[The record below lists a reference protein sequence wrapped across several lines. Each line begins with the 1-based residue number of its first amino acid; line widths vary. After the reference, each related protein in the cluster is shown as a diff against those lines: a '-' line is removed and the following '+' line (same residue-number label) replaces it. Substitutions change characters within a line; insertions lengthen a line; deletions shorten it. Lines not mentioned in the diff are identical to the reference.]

1 MFCPDLIWLV
11 FVGRYLLITTQ
22 GPAPGTTL
30 PVCPRVSLSLSFR
43 VKKSEIRSTFQA
55 LMLKNDSEK
64 YSYPNH

>member
-30 PVCPRVSLSLSFR
+30 PVCPRVSLSLFQS
-43 VKKSEIRSTFQA
+43 KEIGNQIDFPSSHAQ
-55 LMLKNDSEK
+55 E
-64 YSYPNH
+64 

>member
-30 PVCPRVSLSLSFR
+30 PVCPPVSLFQS
-43 VKKSEIRSTFQA
+43 KEIGNQIDFQSSHA
-55 LMLKNDSEK
+55 QE
-64 YSYPNH
+64 